1 MNHETFEE
9 IVKEQHGQTLQVLC
23 AKAEEYSREGD
34 RFWNFRRAGEILG
47 VSAERALLG
56 MKVKHDVSV
65 MDLVDRAEKGECI
78 SLELINKEF
87 GGAINHLLLL
97 KGMLLERCGL
107 CSREFDAEDLDRERP
122 SWTKPEKNADCGCR

>member
-1 MNHETFEE
+1 MWIIWNV
-9 IVKEQHGQTLQVLC
+9 IVCLALAVGFGMGKLSGPC
-23 AKAEEYSREGD
+23 PPGDNIRGD
-34 RFWNFRRAGEILG
+34 R
-47 VSAERALLG
+47 
-56 MKVKHDVSV
+56 HDVSV